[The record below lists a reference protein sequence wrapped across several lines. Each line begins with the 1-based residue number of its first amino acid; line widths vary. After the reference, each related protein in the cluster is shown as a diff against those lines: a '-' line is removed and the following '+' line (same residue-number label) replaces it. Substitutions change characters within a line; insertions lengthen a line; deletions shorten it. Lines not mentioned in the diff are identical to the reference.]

1 MNIESLQAWVT
12 ENPLLGFGAIILA
25 SVIIFLIAR
34 FVIAR
39 ALIYLATRT
48 DTKYDDIAVRNL
60 RPFRIAW
67 AAPLLVIYF
76 FAYFWPDYQN
86 AIEKTALLVIL
97 WLLAITFNALLS
109 ALNEIYESSPSF
121 SGVSI
126 QGYLDIVKI
135 LVLIVVLILSISLIS
150 GQSPV
155 SLLTGLGALTAV
167 LLLVFRDTILSIVA
181 SIQISTHDMIKE
193 GDWIE
198 VPSYDADGDVINMDL
213 HTVKVQNWDKT
224 ISMIPT
230 YKMIDVAYK
239 NWRGMQESGGRR
251 IKRSISIDMASIR
264 FCDKNMVLRL
274 GKIDLIHDF
283 LEAKL
288 QEIQKF
294 HTEYRDKIDSPLDGP
309 QITNVEIFRAYVE
322 AYLRSRDDLHQ
333 EGLSFLVRALAPS
346 PSGLPIEAYVFTKT
360 TDWFAYEKIQAEI
373 FDHLLAAASYFDLRV
388 FQEPTGLDFANLV
401 KTS

>member
-1 MNIESLQAWVT
+1 MNIESLQAWVA
-12 ENPLLGFGAIILA
+12 ENQLLGFGVIILA

-86 AIEKTALLVIL
+86 AIEKAALLVIL

-135 LVLIVVLILSISLIS
+135 LVLIVALILSISLIS

-198 VPSYDADGDVINMDL
+198 VPSYEADGDVINMDL

-224 ISMIPT
+224 VSTIPT
-230 YKMIDVAYK
+230 YKLVDGSFK
-239 NWRGMQESGGRR
+239 NWRSMQRVMLSLMPLSIMVDHLMIRIPCSMIKKEESFHL
-251 IKRSISIDMASIR
+251 IKRIQYLLILLVAMAI
-264 FCDKNMVLRL
+264 
-274 GKIDLIHDF
+274 
-283 LEAKL
+283 
-288 QEIQKF
+288 
-294 HTEYRDKIDSPLDGP
+294 
-309 QITNVEIFRAYVE
+309 
-322 AYLRSRDDLHQ
+322 
-333 EGLSFLVRALAPS
+333 
-346 PSGLPIEAYVFTKT
+346 
-360 TDWFAYEKIQAEI
+360 
-373 FDHLLAAASYFDLRV
+373 
-388 FQEPTGLDFANLV
+388 V
-401 KTS
+401 KCH